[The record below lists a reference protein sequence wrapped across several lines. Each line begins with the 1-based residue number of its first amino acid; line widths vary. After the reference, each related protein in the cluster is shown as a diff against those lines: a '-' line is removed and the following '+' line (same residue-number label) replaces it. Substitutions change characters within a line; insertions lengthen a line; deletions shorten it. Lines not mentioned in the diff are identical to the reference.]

1 MKVLLAGATG
11 YISSAIATA
20 LQTTNHTRSW
30 VLTDA
35 QQMMG
40 TLADALVLDRHVS
53 AAKARQVL
61 AWQPQSPSLFDEL
74 KGGTY
79 AIG

>member
-11 YISSAIATA
+11 YIGSAIATA
-20 LQTTNHTRSW
+20 LQTTIACDSW
-30 VLTDA
+30 ALTDA

-40 TLADALVLDRHVS
+40 ALADALVLDRQFS

-61 AWQPQSPSLFDEL
+61 AWQPQAPSLFDEL
-74 KGGTY
+74 KEGTY
-79 AIG
+79 AVG